1 VLIQRTE
8 LVSHLLQTG
17 LAGRVAT
24 TREHNLRNYARFAR
38 RDPDVL
44 FGLDPEGAWGEGDVL
59 ALMARRCGV
68 NPDPA
73 HRHGVDTIAAELTA
87 DALGRLAGVLKEV
100 SDARGSVLIGTGH
113 PSRLQPMYADYGR
126 ALRDAGCATLTPA
139 RGRSFDMHG
148 ADGARPCALDYRE
161 QVGVLRVYEETAS
174 SNQKGAP
181 RSLGEPVHTHSPQP
195 VRIALAAL
203 AEHERTVPDLV
214 LGDHGWACGAGR
226 LGIRSVGFADSNDPA
241 VFVGEEEGH
250 VEVAIPLDDGLR
262 PDCYRLLTAY
272 VLQLAGLSQ

>member
-1 VLIQRTE
+1 MVISRE
-8 LVSHLLQTG
+8 ALVSHLLGTR
-17 LAGRVAT
+17 LAGTVAT

-44 FGLDPEGAWGEGDVL
+44 FGLDPDGEWTEDALL

-68 NPDPA
+68 DPDPA
-73 HRHGVDTIAAELTA
+73 YRQGLDTIDPELTA
-87 DALGRLAGVLKEV
+87 DALGRLAAVLKQTAE
-100 SDARGSVLIGTGH
+100 ARGSVLIGTGH
-113 PSRLQPMYADYGR
+113 PSRLQPMYAAYGR
-126 ALRDAGCATLTPA
+126 ALRAAGCDPLTPA
-139 RGRSFDMHG
+139 RERSFDMHG
-148 ADGARPCALDYRE
+148 AGGARPCALDYRE
-161 QVGVLRVYEETAS
+161 RVGVLRVYEESAS

-203 AEHERTVPDLV
+203 AQEHETLPDLV

-226 LGIRSVGFADSNDPA
+226 LGVRSVGFADSNDPA
-241 VFVGEEEGH
+241 VFVAEEEGH
-250 VEVAIPLDDGLR
+250 VEVTIPLDDGLR
-262 PDCYRLLTAY
+262 PDCYRLVTAY